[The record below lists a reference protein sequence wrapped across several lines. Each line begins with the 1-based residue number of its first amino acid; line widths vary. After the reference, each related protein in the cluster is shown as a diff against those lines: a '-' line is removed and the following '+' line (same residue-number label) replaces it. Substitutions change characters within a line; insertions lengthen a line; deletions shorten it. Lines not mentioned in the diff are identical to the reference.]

1 MRTRATIV
9 TALFG
14 DLLLATPGASQP
26 PTREPVRVDQIDW
39 VDPPTDLPSSVA
51 HNTFHSASMELE
63 VGYSIY
69 LPPGYDEAERNYP
82 VVYWLHGRSASESD
96 TRPARVLHEAIQS
109 GRVQPMVLVLANGG
123 VASGYIDNPDTGVM
137 GESVIIEELI
147 PHIES
152 NYRVS
157 ADRGGRGVAGFS
169 MGGSGAIRLSL
180 RHPRMFRSVVSVAG
194 VLVGYQEIME
204 RNFVA
209 DAGLARD
216 HDPYPLAVEVEPRLR
231 SMNLKLI
238 VGTEDQWVGQNR
250 RFAAHLGHLNL
261 TIDYNEIR
269 GIDHNLSDY
278 LAAAGH
284 ELFAFHSTHL
294 ECEG

>member
-1 MRTRATIV
+1 MRAHAATV

-14 DLLLATPGASQP
+14 CLGLAAPGASQA

-39 VDPPTDLPSSVA
+39 VDPPADLSTRVA
-51 HNTFHSASMELE
+51 HHTFHSASMELE

-69 LPPGYDEAERNYP
+69 LPPGYEEAERDYP
-82 VVYWLHGRSASESD
+82 VVYWLHGRSGSESD
-96 TRPARVLHEAIQS
+96 TRPAQALHEAIQS
-109 GRVQPMVLVLANGG
+109 GGVQPMVLVLANGG
-123 VASGYIDNPDTGVM
+123 VASGYLDNPDTGVM
-137 GESVIIEELI
+137 GESVIVDELI
-147 PHIES
+147 PHIEA

-157 ADRGGRGVAGFS
+157 ADRDGRGVAGFS

-204 RNFVA
+204 RNFVSDA
-209 DAGLARD
+209 DLARD

-238 VGTEDQWVGQNR
+238 VGTEDQWLAQNR
-250 RFAAHLGHLNL
+250 RYAAHLGHLNL

-278 LAAAGH
+278 LAAAGR
-284 ELFAFHSTHL
+284 ELFAFHSTYL
-294 ECEG
+294 ESEG